1 MKHWVM
7 MLTLV
12 VGMMSAVGHA
22 QPCPGEGRRG
32 GKGGDGPGPHHEK
45 FMKARSEALRQKVG
59 LTEEKASAVEAI
71 MLQFRDQRWEIKE
84 RIQSLHEE
92 LEALVE
98 ADSSDDAAYTRL
110 AADLRGALQEM
121 EALKV
126 AEWDAVS
133 AILSP
138 KEQARM
144 MVLRHKLHMKKMKHF
159 HKGKK
164 GFGPGPEGFDE

>member
-7 MLTLV
+7 MLTV
-12 VGMMSAVGHA
+12 IAGTMWMVTDA
-22 QPCPGEGRRG
+22 QAWPGDGRRG
-32 GKGGDGPGPHHEK
+32 CKHKGGDCPHHEK

-59 LTEEKASAVEAI
+59 LTEEKASAVETI

-84 RIQSLHEE
+84 RIHSLHEE

-98 ADSSDDAAYTRL
+98 EDSKDDAAYARL
-110 AADLRGALQEM
+110 AADIRTALQEM

-126 AEWDAVS
+126 AEWDAIS
-133 AILSP
+133 ALLTP
-138 KEQARM
+138 REQARM

-164 GFGPGPEGFDE
+164 GFGPGPEGFDD